1 MPLTTCVAFTKQF
14 PAFVAVRSWPF
25 FVQPLPVTEKL
36 SDPDPE
42 PPRGSQLHRSSD
54 GAFLSLLDTV
64 VDLGM
69 VDPPVQTALGDH
81 GSPGLGGASA
91 PLASSPWPPRQL
103 GTLLGMPSAWLPFS
117 FLRGNARNVRSQPMQ
132 GQTRMSQQ
140 RRSARFTLLSVRRE
154 GGVRRC
160 ARRTLRALRH
170 RVA

>member
-1 MPLTTCVAFTKQF
+1 MPLTTCVAFTKEF

-81 GSPGLGGASA
+81 ERGEQGESPLE
-91 PLASSPWPPRQL
+91 LADP
-103 GTLLGMPSAWLPFS
+103 
-117 FLRGNARNVRSQPMQ
+117 
-132 GQTRMSQQ
+132 
-140 RRSARFTLLSVRRE
+140 
-154 GGVRRC
+154 
-160 ARRTLRALRH
+160 
-170 RVA
+170 